1 MFQAQAP
8 AAQRGAVEG
17 ALFQR
22 GGVLGR
28 EAALQAIEWPEG
40 DWPTL
45 AQGGHHPAAQAQLPA
60 LPPHPWPDVPA
71 RDDFSGPQLRAEWMT
86 LRAPPEVLG
95 VSLAEGAACAC
106 AARSP

>member
-1 MFQAQAP
+1 M
-8 AAQRGAVEG
+8 
-17 ALFQR
+17 
-22 GGVLGR
+22 
-28 EAALQAIEWPEG
+28 
-40 DWPTL
+40 
-45 AQGGHHPAAQAQLPA
+45 
-60 LPPHPWPDVPA
+60 PA